1 MLGLGFTVRR
11 SCRCAT
17 SPFRFQPPTRRVLP
31 RRRKIDYVA
40 GKNLST
46 YTSRPGVSMLTMR
59 THLQVN
65 MGVDKNAGPRP
76 SRDPASFFWSRQR
89 ESNPQPT
96 VYKTVALP
104 LSHAGVR
111 SYMIAGR
118 ASGEKLVLLARQ
130 RFAVIWGKLALLT
143 RRRFAAIW
151 GKLVLL
157 ARRRFAAICE
167 VLGNRAPRAR
177 EKPYSRG
184 ERHLLGRTLYVL
196 TPKCRPSTG
205 CGQQLLYKSLQF

>member
-1 MLGLGFTVRR
+1 
-11 SCRCAT
+11 
-17 SPFRFQPPTRRVLP
+17 
-31 RRRKIDYVA
+31 
-40 GKNLST
+40 
-46 YTSRPGVSMLTMR
+46 MLTMR

-111 SYMIAGR
+111 SYMRAGR
-118 ASGEKLVLLARQ
+118 ASGEKLVL
-130 RFAVIWGKLALLT
+130 V
-143 RRRFAAIW
+143 
-151 GKLVLL
+151 
-157 ARRRFAAICE
+157 ARRRFAGICV

-177 EKPYSRG
+177 E
-184 ERHLLGRTLYVL
+184 
-196 TPKCRPSTG
+196 
-205 CGQQLLYKSLQF
+205 